1 MRSHLIDDRIRY
13 AFSRSYMPCRPSNPT
28 PKAGMID
35 EERISVL
42 TPIVGTKDERASH
55 TIRLTPKV
63 GINGYGRL

>member
-1 MRSHLIDDRIRY
+1 
-13 AFSRSYMPCRPSNPT
+13 MPCRPSNPT